1 MAPEVLGLL
10 EDDYNYTEAVDIWS
24 LGCLLYKI
32 LTGEAPFTWMPHLPL
47 EKYVKGQT
55 SFPEQLLLER
65 GISIDGRSCIAK
77 MLRPLPKMRSLASGT
92 LIDEWIV
99 PQVAEVPMKKAGST
113 SLSQPSTSPED
124 LPQYKRTGSLQPT
137 GSTYDMSTKP
147 DTRLSIEEPGPKKE
161 MVSEPR
167 ISFISRI
174 LTQTTRIICPSSF
187 GAKWKGKD
195 GPNMVM
201 RDLKVSST
209 PGQIQI

>member
-65 GISIDGRSCIAK
+65 GISIDGRSFIAK

-113 SLSQPSTSPED
+113 SSSQPSTSPED

-137 GSTYDMSTKP
+137 GILG
-147 DTRLSIEEPGPKKE
+147 LSVPRALEPSG
-161 MVSEPR
+161 
-167 ISFISRI
+167 
-174 LTQTTRIICPSSF
+174 
-187 GAKWKGKD
+187 KGRM
-195 GPNMVM
+195 G
-201 RDLKVSST
+201 RT
-209 PGQIQI
+209 WQCAT